1 MKIGLKLTLTFFV
14 IAASAVIVVGF
25 LAYNK
30 ARISLRHESFNKL
43 TAVREM
49 KATQIEEYYRGIV
62 DQLLNAAEDPTTIRA
77 LKTFSKG
84 FYTYTEDKAWNSDSV
99 NSRDMQLATYLT
111 LHYMQKMG
119 GHKLNVLK
127 DDLHLSELTPAR
139 MLQHTYIVANP
150 YPEGQRHK
158 MNKVSDTLPYSKAH
172 SRYHPVFRKFMET
185 FGFHDIMLVDTNG
198 VIVYSVHKEIDFG
211 TSLEDG
217 PFRNT
222 NVGDVYRKARYA
234 LKQGQYHL
242 VDYAPYP
249 PAFNEPAAFIGSPVI
264 ENGKNLGVLIFH
276 MPVERINNVMTSNRR
291 WESVGLGKSGETYI
305 VGSDFLMRNYSRFF
319 IEDSTHFFDAV
330 TRGGVSK
337 DTIALMRRY
346 HTTIDLMPVKT
357 LGTTAALKGE
367 SGEQIFND
375 YRGVSVLSSYKPLN
389 IDGVKWVILS
399 EIDEEEAFAHITELR
414 NRIIAVFAVMT
425 VLLIVVS
432 RYTARRITKP
442 VKELTYDAQQLAGGN
457 FDVEIKI
464 DSHDE
469 IGVLAG
475 SFRAMQQSIRKLIG
489 DLKEINQ
496 NLEVKVEERTREI
509 TVQKHMVEEKNKE
522 ILDSIAYALRLQ
534 KAILPDAAQLKQP
547 FNDSFVLFK
556 PRDIVSGDFYWIF
569 KDGDDVLV
577 AVVDCTGHG
586 VPGAMVSVVGASSL
600 NRCVREFGLRKPNE
614 ILDKLA
620 VIVEEAF
627 TTDEHEVRDG
637 MDLSLIRVNTKTLQL
652 EYAGANNPLWIIRK
666 DVDEVEEIKADKQ
679 PIGKYEYRKHFTN
692 HVIQL
697 KADDVVYLF
706 SDGYADQFGG
716 PKGKKF
722 KYKTLQQLLVNSRAL
737 TMADQ
742 EAVLRQQFRDWKGE
756 LEQVDDVCIVGI
768 KL

>member
-30 ARISLRHESFNKL
+30 ARISLRQESFNKL
-43 TAVREM
+43 NALREL
-49 KATQIEEYYRGIV
+49 KAAQIEDYYNHIG
-62 DQLLNAAEDPTTIRA
+62 DQLLAAAKDPTTIDA
-77 LKTFSKG
+77 MMEFTAGYNDYWKQS
-84 FYTYTEDKAWNSDSV
+84 
-99 NSRDMQLATYLT
+99 NSRGNKSIEKQKQLASFMTGAFML
-111 LHYMQKMG
+111 KMG
-119 GHKLNVLK
+119 GAKMVVTRDQISIPEDPTAQLLQFDYIVNNPFK
-127 DDLHLSELTPAR
+127 DDERHLLNSSGLKTDYDR
-139 MLQHTYIVANP
+139 
-150 YPEGQRHK
+150 
-158 MNKVSDTLPYSKAH
+158 AH
-172 SRYHPVFRKFMET
+172 SKYHPVFTNYLET
-185 FGFHDIMLVDTNG
+185 FGFYDVFLVDTMG
-198 VIVYSVHKEIDFG
+198 RVVYSVFKEIDFA
-211 TSLEDG
+211 TSLMDG
-217 PFRNT
+217 SFRNS
-222 NVGDVYRKARYA
+222 NLARVYQDARYR
-234 LKQGQYHL
+234 LKEDEFLL
-242 VDYAPYP
+242 VDYEAYAPSYNA
-249 PAFNEPAAFIGSPVI
+249 PASFIGTPVWS
-264 ENGKNLGVLIFH
+264 NGVKVGVLIYQ
-276 MPVERINNVMTSNRR
+276 MPVDRINDVMTNNEKWSDI
-291 WESVGLGKSGETYI
+291 GLGRTGETYI
-305 VGSDFLMRNYSRFF
+305 VGSDYLMRNNSRFF
-319 IEDSTHFFDAV
+319 IEDSASFFRVAE
-330 TRGGVSK
+330 TSGIST
-337 DTIALMRRY
+337 DTLELMRLY
-346 HTTIDLMPVKT
+346 NTTIQLMPVKT
-357 LGTTAALKGE
+357 VGSREALLGKQ
-367 SGEQIFND
+367 GEQVFKD
-375 YRGVSVLSSYKPLN
+375 YRGVEVLSCYRPLQ
-389 IDGVKWVILS
+389 IKGVKWAILS
-399 EIDEEEAFAHITELR
+399 EIDEAEAFLHIVQLR
-414 NRIIAVFAVMT
+414 NRVIIVFCVMS
-425 VLLIVVS
+425 VLLIIVS
-432 RYTARRITKP
+432 LYMSRKITKP

-464 DSHDE
+464 DSQDE

-475 SFRAMQQSIRKLIG
+475 SFRAMQQSIRKLIV